1 MIVRRELPADVDAVR
16 EVLAAAFA
24 RPGSAGPPVEVALLD
39 ALRTDP
45 GWLPRFSLVAV
56 AGGTD
61 TTATVAGSAV
71 GGAVVG
77 HVVCTRG
84 DLAGTPA
91 LGLGPIAVTPGQQ
104 GRGVGSALMHA
115 VLGAADAADE
125 PLVALLGEPAFYG
138 RFGFGPASALGVTAP
153 DPAWGD
159 YFQAR
164 ALTAY
169 RSVTGRFRYA
179 APFARL

>member
-16 EVLAAAFA
+16 EVVAAAFA

-39 ALRTDP
+39 ALRIDP

-56 AGGTD
+56 AGGTV
-61 TTATVAGSAV
+61 TSATVGSAI
-71 GGAVVG
+71 VG

-84 DLAGTPA
+84 DVAGTPA

-125 PLVALLGEPAFYG
+125 PLVALLGEPAYYG
-138 RFGFGPASALGVTAP
+138 RFGFGPASALGVTGP
-153 DPAWGD
+153 DPTWGD

-169 RSVTGRFRYA
+169 RTVTGRFRYA

>member
-1 MIVRRELPADVDAVR
+1 MIVRRELAADVDAVR
-16 EVLAAAFA
+16 EVVAAAFA

-56 AGGTD
+56 AGGRVTS
-61 TTATVAGSAV
+61 ATV
-71 GGAVVG
+71 GGAIVG

-84 DLAGTPA
+84 DVAGTPA

-138 RFGFGPASALGVTAP
+138 RFGFGPASALGVTGP
-153 DPAWGD
+153 DPTWGD

-169 RSVTGRFRYA
+169 RTVTGRFRYA